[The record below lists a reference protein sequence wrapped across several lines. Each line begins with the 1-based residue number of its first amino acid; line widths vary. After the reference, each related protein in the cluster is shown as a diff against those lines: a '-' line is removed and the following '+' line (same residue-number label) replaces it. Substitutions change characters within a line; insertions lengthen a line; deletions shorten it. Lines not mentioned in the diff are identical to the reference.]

1 MFFIACIREYMQTCW
16 QNKTAFN
23 VVYLSFCLSICTLI
37 FCFSSSVLAK
47 KIELSE
53 FSAGTVGK
61 YIQYFQ
67 EQEGKLSLEQA
78 IEQFSKSR
86 EIVHGNNHSISL
98 GIGVKP
104 VWMKFSVSNLYEVQS
119 PYRLAIET
127 PWLDYIDT
135 WLINDNKISRH
146 IIGGDGIA
154 FEKRPMPY
162 RFYAFEHQFPVGVTD
177 IYIRIES
184 KGPLAVPIHFSNK
197 EKAIKRDISAAY
209 EYGILYGILFALALY
224 NLVLFIFIKQKEYG
238 LYSLYL
244 FGFALNSL
252 SYTGQIH
259 TVFTYNFGP
268 LFQDWLDTFLMITYS
283 IAGLHFARALLN
295 TQQDAPRLDKFVTQI
310 TLLIPLAML
319 VGLFFQQLIF
329 SMALSFL
336 LNTSFVILFIA
347 MGICALK
354 ANRPFAKIFLFSSVT
369 AAVCITISTLAVAG
383 ILIPYN
389 DFTFKAIEIG
399 MTFEAFLL
407 AVILAKQ
414 FRMAKMDKLVAEN
427 YARTD
432 ALTGIN
438 NRRGFQEATYSAWQN
453 ITRTGRDASIV
464 LIDIDSF
471 KQVNDKFGHDAGDM
485 ILQTV
490 ATCIATTIRKADI
503 TARWGGEEFIIFLP
517 ETPQDQ
523 AAMQAERVRS
533 AIEKL
538 QTYINNT
545 PLTVTAS
552 FGVAGSEHNHFNET
566 KLSIDAFEQMVKSA
580 DEALYLAKNN
590 GKNRII
596 ISQADGQLT
605 QHLPKTN

>member
-1 MFFIACIREYMQTCW
+1 MFLITHLKKSLQILQQSSSAFTGIF
-16 QNKTAFN
+16 FN
-23 VVYLSFCLSICTLI
+23 VYCYIFTLI
-37 FCFSSSVLAK
+37 LCFNSVVQAK
-47 KIELSE
+47 QIELGE
-53 FSAGTVGK
+53 FRSGTVGK
-61 YIQYFQ
+61 YIEYFQ
-67 EQEGKLSLEQA
+67 ETDQKLTLEQA
-78 IEQFSKSR
+78 KIHFAKPNKVKQ
-86 EIVHGNNHSISL
+86 GNNNSISL

-104 VWMKFSVSNLYEVQS
+104 VWMKFSVSNSDDVQS

-135 WLINDNKISRH
+135 WLVNDHKISRH

-154 FEKRPMPY
+154 FEQRPMPY
-162 RFYAFEHQFPVGVTD
+162 RFYAFEHQFPIGVTD
-177 IYIRIES
+177 VYIRIES

-197 EKAIKRDISAAY
+197 EEAIKRDISAAY

-252 SYTGQIH
+252 SYTGQLH
-259 TVFTYNFGP
+259 TIFTYNIGP
-268 LFQDWLDTFLMITYS
+268 LFQDWLDIFLMITYS
-283 IAGLHFARALLN
+283 IAGLHFARALLK
-295 TQQDAPRLDKFVTQI
+295 TQQDAPKLDKFVTKI
-310 TLLIPLAML
+310 TLIVPLAML
-319 VGLFFQQLIF
+319 AGLLFQQLIF

-347 MGICALK
+347 MGVCALN

-414 FRMAKMDKLVAEN
+414 FRMAKMDKLVAES

-438 NRRGFQEATYSAWQN
+438 NRRGFQEATYSAWHS
-453 ITRTGRDASIV
+453 IARTGRDASIV
-464 LIDIDSF
+464 LIDLDSF
-471 KQVNDKFGHDAGDM
+471 KQVNDKFGHDAGDT
-485 ILQTV
+485 ILRTV

-523 AAMQAERVRS
+523 AAVQAERVRV

-538 QTYINNT
+538 QTYINST

-552 FGVAGSEHNHFNET
+552 FGVAGSEHNRFNNTE
-566 KLSIDAFEQMVKSA
+566 LSVNAFEQMVKAA

-605 QHLPKTN
+605 QHLPKTH